1 MRELARKYTDVD
13 INAQYR
19 DLGISGATLLTQ
31 KRTALAEDVLKQFAD
46 KGLTVST
53 AEAVLKLAGELLRK
67 RVNSFPVK
75 SL

>member
-1 MRELARKYTDVD
+1 MRELERKYTDVD

-19 DLGISGATLLTQ
+19 DLGVSGAALLTQ